1 MNKNQ
6 HKTMTTNDIYFV
18 FAYIYIIYTYN
29 VSKKYQLYIYM
40 RTFYNANKFVQIQIR
55 KGVKKSN
62 TKIYKK
68 NIYIYMYI
76 VYSDK

>member
-18 FAYIYIIYTYN
+18 FAYIHILTTCQ
-29 VSKKYQLYIYM
+29 KKYQVYINM
-40 RTFYNANKFVQIQIR
+40 RTFYSANKCVQILIR

-68 NIYIYMYI
+68 KYIY
-76 VYSDK
+76 VYVYCIF

>member
-1 MNKNQ
+1 M
-6 HKTMTTNDIYFV
+6 
-18 FAYIYIIYTYN
+18 YIN
-29 VSKKYQLYIYM
+29 M
-40 RTFYNANKFVQIQIR
+40 RTFYNANKFVQILIR

-68 NIYIYMYI
+68 KYIYMYMYI